1 MATISNSIRQKC
13 FTTSSGTFTSP
24 FSVKIEN
31 LKGLFFQSCRC
42 FVDCHLVFQLVLCR
56 LTEHA
61 SRAKMDNFQLAKK
74 PDNCLLMDIVLLG
87 NINTYLLQKVSVEAH
102 IELSI

>member
-1 MATISNSIRQKC
+1 MFHHIQRHFHQSILR
-13 FTTSSGTFTSP
+13 
-24 FSVKIEN
+24 EN
-31 LKGLFFQSCRC
+31 RKPKRVVFQSCRC

-56 LTEHA
+56 LTEHT